1 MEPIEVLT
9 ALSYE
14 DRRMLPG
21 RGSKPMRRE
30 LVEKARSGDRAAFA
44 ELAAASIGR
53 LFNIAQLMLRDR
65 DLADDAVQE
74 TLVQAWRDL
83 RGLRDLDGFDAWL
96 HRVLVRCVYKEA
108 DRERRRSVS
117 RVQLPAAGIDPDAS
131 SNVADRDA
139 IDRGF
144 RRLRP
149 EHRAVLVL
157 HHYLGFTDDEAA
169 AALSVP
175 PGTVKSRLNR
185 ATSALRSALEADA
198 RGGNG
203 LAMESVR

>member
-1 MEPIEVLT
+1 VNEGAEPV
-9 ALSYE
+9 
-14 DRRMLPG
+14 RRD
-21 RGSKPMRRE
+21 
-30 LVEKARSGDRAAFA
+30 LVERARGGDRAAFA
-44 ELAAASIGR
+44 ELAAQSIAR
-53 LFNIAQLMLRDR
+53 LFNVAQLMLRDG

-96 HRVLVRCVYKEA
+96 HRILVRCVYREA
-108 DRERRRSVS
+108 GRERRRTGALIE
-117 RVQLPAAGIDPDAS
+117 LPLAGVDPDTAAR
-131 SNVADRDA
+131 VADRDA
-139 IDRGF
+139 IERGF

-157 HHYLGFTDDEAA
+157 HHYLGFTDAEAA
-169 AALSVP
+169 AAMAVP

-185 ATSALRSALEADA
+185 ATAALRSALDADA
-198 RGGNG
+198 RDGSG

>member
-1 MEPIEVLT
+1 
-9 ALSYE
+9 
-14 DRRMLPG
+14 
-21 RGSKPMRRE
+21 MRRD
-30 LVEKARSGDRAAFA
+30 LVDEARAGDRAAFA
-44 ELAAASIGR
+44 EIAAQSIGR
-53 LFNIAQLMLRDR
+53 LFNVAQLMLHDR

-83 RGLRDLDGFDAWL
+83 RGLRDLDGFDAWI
-96 HRVLVRCVYKEA
+96 HRILVRSVYREA
-108 DRERRRSVS
+108 NRERRRTGSV
-117 RVQLPAAGIDPDAS
+117 VQLPSPGISADS
-131 SNVADRDA
+131 SANVADRDA

-144 RRLRP
+144 QRLRP

-169 AALSVP
+169 AAMSVP
-175 PGTVKSRLNR
+175 PGTIKSRLNR